1 MDWQEYDDDLLM
13 KARAERKPL
22 HLSIG
27 RYLSTR
33 TPNEV
38 SFYSREVVGE
48 TLNDAFI
55 NVKIDADERPDL
67 DRFFTINFE
76 PSARRA
82 NAPMFE
88 LYPTTVFLET
98 TQMTMSIPA
107 NFFSFDPYDHSRVR
121 LLYSSN
127 EVLNWH
133 LVHAAFKEGSGSILL
148 SEAHR
153 RGRIGMDEKAAPG
166 YDTLL
171 EDATALRQRVIEADA
186 QNRVTTQ
193 GYIRWLVSQ
202 LIRLWFL
209 SDLRTRED
217 SKGLDIALIALT
229 KWVRDVGFDHI
240 EGGFFT
246 PSRYQGDIGAETSKT
261 LEFNAWALDLLMRAV
276 AISRDSLL
284 TDVARQTADFI
295 VERLQLPQG
304 GFAVGLHDPT
314 NSTRFAWDRRTVRRA
329 LTEDENLV
337 IETLFGLDKKANWN
351 GRWLLR
357 RTGSWRSVVDQLFFS
372 KSEAQALLDSGREKL
387 RDLALAREMD
397 YQYDDRRLPSGN
409 AAAVSALVLAAK
421 TLDEPRWYEA
431 ASRTLSWVIEHR
443 LGEQGLENAD
453 GATEGVTLV
462 DIALL
467 LRASLDVLS
476 LQWQPDIGKRLSQIV
491 DAIKTRFWDGK
502 NLSLTEVDVAGL
514 LMTFPQ
520 SHQIGKIH
528 PVDAVRR
535 GLQLYAT
542 LFQDSDVFVMLKRLF
557 DDIESVGVAFDL
569 RTNPSGDF
577 SLDFQ
582 KGEVVAILRGP
593 DEECESW
600 RDELNE
606 TYKPFRH
613 VFSIPFSVTR
623 DLPPCLP
630 RMMSLEDRQRVTAHV
645 LHNSEQFD
653 VIVDLDELKQVL
665 DRL

>member
-1 MDWQEYDDDLLM
+1 M

-67 DRFFTINFE
+67 ERFFTINFE

-82 NAPMFE
+82 TTPMFE

-98 TQMTMSIPA
+98 TQLTMSLPA
-107 NFFSFDPYDHSRVR
+107 NFFTFDPYDDSRVR

-153 RGRIGMDEKAAPG
+153 RGRIGMHEKAAPD
-166 YDTLL
+166 YEELL
-171 EDATALRQRVIEADA
+171 GEAIALRKRVIEADA
-186 QNRVTTQ
+186 QSGVTTQ
-193 GYIRWLVSQ
+193 GYIQGLAPQ
-202 LIRLWFL
+202 LLRLWFL
-209 SDLRTRED
+209 SDDRSRED

-229 KWVRDVGFDHI
+229 KWARDVGFDHI

-246 PSRYQGDIGAETSKT
+246 PSRYQGEMGAEISKS

-284 TDVARQTADFI
+284 TEVARQTADFI
-295 VERLQLPQG
+295 VERLQLPDG

-314 NSTRFAWDRRTVRRA
+314 NSTRFAWDRRTARRA
-329 LTEDENLV
+329 LTEDEYLV
-337 IETLFGLDKKANWN
+337 IETLYGLDKKANWH

-372 KSEAQALLDSGREKL
+372 KSEAEALLDSGREKL
-387 RDLALAREMD
+387 RDLALTRDID
-397 YQYDDRRLPSGN
+397 YQIDDRRLPSVN
-409 AAAVSALVLAAK
+409 AAAISALVFAAK
-421 TLDEPRWYEA
+421 TLDESRWCEA
-431 ASRTLSWVIEHR
+431 ASRALTWILENR
-443 LGEQGLENAD
+443 LGDDGLENAD
-453 GATEGVTLV
+453 GSNEGVTLV
-462 DIALL
+462 DSALL
-467 LRASLDVLS
+467 LRAALDVLAT
-476 LQWQPDIGKRLSQIV
+476 QWRPEIGNRISQIV
-491 DAIKTRFWDGK
+491 EAIKTRFWDGK
-502 NLSLTEVDVAGL
+502 TLSLCEVDVAGL

-520 SHQIGKIH
+520 SHQIGKPH

-542 LFQDSDVFVMLKRLF
+542 LYQDSDVFVLLKRLF
-557 DDIESVGVAFDL
+557 DDIESVGSAFDL
-569 RTNPSGDF
+569 QTNPSGDF
-577 SLDFQ
+577 TLDFQ
-582 KGEVVAILRGP
+582 RGEVVVILRGP
-593 DEECESW
+593 DEECRLW
-600 RDELNE
+600 QDELNK

-613 VFSIPFSVTR
+613 VFSIPYSVTR

-630 RMMSLEDRQRVTAHV
+630 RMMNLEDRQRVTAHI
-645 LHNSEQFD
+645 LDNTQHLD
-653 VIVDLDELKQVL
+653 VIIDLDELKQTL
-665 DRL
+665 DGL

>member
-1 MDWQEYDDDLLM
+1 M

-48 TLNDAFI
+48 TLNDAFL

-67 DRFFTINFE
+67 ERFFTINFE

-82 NAPMFE
+82 NTPVFE

-98 TQMTMSIPA
+98 TQLTMSSPA
-107 NFFSFDPYDHSRVR
+107 NFFSFDPYDDSQVR

-153 RGRIGMDEKAAPG
+153 RGRIGMHEKAAPN

-171 EDATALRQRVIEADA
+171 GDATALRKHIIEADA
-186 QNRVTTQ
+186 RSGVTTQ
-193 GYIRWLVSQ
+193 AYIQGLASQ
-202 LIRLWFL
+202 LLRLWFI
-209 SDLRTRED
+209 SKDRSRED

-246 PSRYQGDIGAETSKT
+246 PSRFQGEMGAEISKS

-276 AISRDSLL
+276 AISRDTLL
-284 TDVARQTADFI
+284 TEVASQTADFI
-295 VERLQLPQG
+295 VERLQLPGG

-314 NSTRFAWDRRTVRRA
+314 NSTRFAWDRRTARRA
-329 LTEDENLV
+329 LTEDEYLV
-337 IETLFGLDKKANWN
+337 IETLYGLDKKANWN

-357 RTGSWRSVVDQLFFS
+357 RTGSWRSVVDQLFYS
-372 KSEAQALLDSGREKL
+372 KSEAEALLNSGREKL
-387 RDLALAREMD
+387 RDIALTRD
-397 YQYDDRRLPSGN
+397 INYQVDDRRLPSGN
-409 AAAVSALVLAAK
+409 AAAISALVFAAK
-421 TLDEPRWYEA
+421 TFGEARWQKA
-431 ASRTLSWVIEHR
+431 ASSALSWQFENR
-443 LGEQGLENAD
+443 LGDDGLTNAERASD
-453 GATEGVTLV
+453 GVTLV
-462 DIALL
+462 DSALV
-467 LRASLDVLS
+467 LRAALDVLS
-476 LQWQPDIGKRLSQIV
+476 MQWQPEIGSRLPQLV
-491 DAIKTRFWDGK
+491 DTIKSRFWDGK
-502 NLSLTEVDVAGL
+502 TLSLCEVDVAGL
-514 LMTFPQ
+514 LVAFPQ
-520 SHQIGKIH
+520 SHQIGKLH

-542 LFQDSDVFVMLKRLF
+542 LYQDSDVFVMLKRLF
-557 DDIESVGVAFDL
+557 DDIESVGSAFDL
-569 RTNPSGDF
+569 QANPSGDF
-577 SLDFQ
+577 TLDFQ
-582 KGEVVAILRGP
+582 QGEVVVILRGP
-593 DEECESW
+593 DEDCKDW
-600 RDELNE
+600 QDDLNS

-623 DLPPCLP
+623 DLPPSLP
-630 RMMSLEDRQRVTAHV
+630 RMMSLDDRQRVTAHV
-645 LHNSEQFD
+645 LHNTQRLD
-653 VIVDLDELKQVL
+653 VIADIDQLKQTL
-665 DRL
+665 DGL

>member
-1 MDWQEYDDDLLM
+1 M

-38 SFYSREVVGE
+38 SFYSREIVGE
-48 TLNDAFI
+48 TLNDAFV

-67 DRFFTINFE
+67 ERFFTINFE

-82 NAPMFE
+82 NTPMFE

-98 TQMTMSIPA
+98 TQLTMSLPA
-107 NFFSFDPYDHSRVR
+107 NFFSLHPYDDSRVR

-133 LVHAAFKEGSGSILL
+133 LVQAAFKEGSGSILL

-153 RGRIGMDEKAAPG
+153 RGRIGMHEKAAPS
-166 YDTLL
+166 YNELL
-171 EDATALRQRVIEADA
+171 EEAKSLRQRVIEADA
-186 QNRVTTQ
+186 SSGVTTQ
-193 GYIRWLVSQ
+193 GYIQGLISQ
-202 LIRLWFL
+202 LLRLWFL
-209 SDLRTRED
+209 SDHRSRED

-229 KWVRDVGFDHI
+229 KWVRDVGVDHV

-246 PSRYQGDIGAETSKT
+246 PSQHKGEMGAETSKS

-284 TDVARQTADFI
+284 TEIARQTADFI
-295 VERLQLPQG
+295 VEHLQLPDG

-329 LTEDENLV
+329 LTEDEYLV
-337 IETLFGLDKKANWN
+337 IETLYGLDKKANWN

-372 KSEAQALLDSGREKL
+372 NSEAETLLVSGREKL
-387 RDLALAREMD
+387 RELAQTRDID
-397 YQYDDRRLPSGN
+397 YQFDDRRLPMGN
-409 AAAVSALVLAAK
+409 STAISALVFAAK
-421 TLDEPRWYEA
+421 TLAESRWYDA
-431 ASRTLSWVIEHR
+431 ASRGVTWLLENR
-443 LGEQGLENAD
+443 LGDGGLENGRD
-453 GATEGVTLV
+453 TSVGVTLV
-462 DIALL
+462 DSALL
-467 LRASLDVLS
+467 LRAALDVLS
-476 LQWQPDIGKRLSQIV
+476 VQWQPEVGSRLSHLA
-491 DAIKTRFWDGK
+491 DAIKSRYWDGK
-502 NLSLTEVDVAGL
+502 TLSLCEVDVAGL

-520 SHQIGKIH
+520 SHPIGKFH

-535 GLQLYAT
+535 GLQLFAT
-542 LFQDSDVFVMLKRLF
+542 LYQDSDIFIMLKRLF
-557 DDIESVGVAFDL
+557 DDIESVGSSFEL

-577 SLDFQ
+577 TLDFQ
-582 KGEVVAILRGP
+582 RGEVVVILRGP
-593 DEECESW
+593 DDECKQW
-600 RDELNE
+600 KDELSA

-645 LHNSEQFD
+645 LHDTQQLD
-653 VIVDLDELKQVL
+653 VIVDLDDLKQTL
-665 DRL
+665 EGL

>member
-1 MDWQEYDDDLLM
+1 MDWHEYDDELLM

-67 DRFFTINFE
+67 ERFFTINFE

-98 TQMTMSIPA
+98 TQLTMSLPA
-107 NFFSFDPYDHSRVR
+107 NFFSFDPYDDSRVR

-153 RGRIGMDEKAAPG
+153 RGRIGMHEKPAPS
-166 YDTLL
+166 YDALL
-171 EDATALRQRVIEADA
+171 EDATAFRQRVIEADA
-186 QNRVTTQ
+186 QSVVSTQ
-193 GYIRWLVSQ
+193 GYIQGLVSQ
-202 LIRLWFL
+202 LLRLWFL
-209 SDLRTRED
+209 SDHRSRED
-217 SKGLDIALIALT
+217 TKGLDVALIALT
-229 KWVRDVGFDHI
+229 KWVRDVGFDHV
-240 EGGFFT
+240 EGGFYC
-246 PSRYQGDIGAETSKT
+246 PSRYQGDMGAEMTKS

-284 TDVARQTADFI
+284 TEVARQTADFI
-295 VERLQLPQG
+295 VERLQLPDG
-304 GFAVGLHDPT
+304 GFAVGIHDPT

-329 LTEDENLV
+329 LTEDEYLV
-337 IETLFGLDKKANWN
+337 VETLYGLDKKANWN

-372 KSEAQALLDSGREKL
+372 KSEAEALLASGREKL
-387 RDLALAREMD
+387 RDLALTRDID
-397 YQYDDRRLPSGN
+397 YQFDDRRLTSGN
-409 AAAVSALVLAAK
+409 AGAVSALVFAAK
-421 TLDEPRWYEA
+421 TLGESRWFDA
-431 ASRTLSWVIEHR
+431 ASNGLKWIVEHR
-443 LGEQGLENAD
+443 LGEDGVENAN
-453 GATEGVTLV
+453 GASEGVTVV
-462 DIALL
+462 DYALL
-467 LRASLDVLS
+467 LRAALDVLS
-476 LQWQPDIGKRLSQIV
+476 LQWQPDVANRLSQLV
-491 DAIKTRFWDGK
+491 EALKSRFWDGK
-502 NLSLTEVDVAGL
+502 TLSLCEIDVAGL
-514 LMTFPQ
+514 LVTFPQ
-520 SHQIGKIH
+520 SHQLGKIH

-542 LFQDSDVFVMLKRLF
+542 LYQDSDVFVILKRLF
-557 DDIESVGVAFDL
+557 DDIESVGAAFDL
-569 RTNPSGDF
+569 QTNPSGDF
-577 SLDFQ
+577 SLDFR
-582 KGEVVAILRGP
+582 KGEVVVVLRGP
-593 DEECESW
+593 DDECEAW

-613 VFSIPFSVTR
+613 VFSIPFSVSR
-623 DLPPCLP
+623 DLPSCVP

-645 LHNSEQFD
+645 LHDSQQLD
-653 VIVDLDELKQVL
+653 VIVELDALKEVL
-665 DRL
+665 DGL

>member
-1 MDWQEYDDDLLM
+1 M

-67 DRFFTINFE
+67 ERFFTINFE

-82 NAPMFE
+82 NTPMFE

-98 TQMTMSIPA
+98 SQLTMSLPA
-107 NFFSFDPYDHSRVR
+107 NFFSLHPYDDSRVR

-133 LVHAAFKEGSGSILL
+133 LVHASFKEGSGSILL

-153 RGRIGMDEKAAPG
+153 RGRIGMHEKAAPE
-166 YDTLL
+166 YEALL
-171 EDATALRQRVIEADA
+171 DEATALRKRVIEADA
-186 QNRVTTQ
+186 QNSVMTRGYVQ
-193 GYIRWLVSQ
+193 GLVSQ
-202 LIRLWFL
+202 LLRLWFL
-209 SDLRTRED
+209 SDHRTRED

-246 PSRYQGDIGAETSKT
+246 PAQYQGEMGAETSKS
-261 LEFNAWALDLLMRAV
+261 LAFNAWALDLLMRAV

-284 TDVARQTADFI
+284 TEVAGQTADFI
-295 VERLQLPQG
+295 VECLQLPEG

-314 NSTRFAWDRRTVRRA
+314 NSTRFAWDRRSVRRA
-329 LTEDENLV
+329 LTEDEYLV
-337 IETLFGLDKKANWN
+337 IETLYGLDKKANWN

-372 KSEAQALLDSGREKL
+372 KSEAEALLESGREKL
-387 RDLALAREMD
+387 RDLALSRDID
-397 YQYDDRRLPSGN
+397 YHVDDRRLPSGN
-409 AAAVSALVLAAK
+409 SAAISALVFAAK
-421 TLDEPRWYEA
+421 TLGESRWYQA
-431 ASRTLSWVIEHR
+431 ASRGLTWILENR
-443 LGEQGLENAD
+443 LGDDGLENAK
-453 GATEGVTLV
+453 GSAEGVILV
-462 DIALL
+462 DSALL
-467 LRASLDVLS
+467 LRAALDVLS
-476 LQWQPDIGKRLSQIV
+476 MQWQSEIGNRLSQLV
-491 DAIKTRFWDGK
+491 DAVKSRFWDGK
-502 NLSLTEVDVAGL
+502 TLSLCEIDVAGL
-514 LMTFPQ
+514 LMSFPQ
-520 SHQIGKIH
+520 SHQVGAIH

-542 LFQDSDVFVMLKRLF
+542 LYQDSDVFVMLKQVF
-557 DDIESVGVAFDL
+557 DDIESVGSAFDL
-569 RTNPSGDF
+569 QSNPSGDF
-577 SLDFQ
+577 TLDF
-582 KGEVVAILRGP
+582 KRGETVVILRGP
-593 DEECESW
+593 DELCQVW
-600 RDELNE
+600 QDELNA

-630 RMMSLEDRQRVTAHV
+630 RMMSIDDRQRVTAHV
-645 LHNSEQFD
+645 LHNTQQLD
-653 VIVDLDELKQVL
+653 VIADLDELKQTL
-665 DRL
+665 ENL

>member
-1 MDWQEYDDDLLM
+1 M

-48 TLNDAFI
+48 TLNDTFI

-67 DRFFTINFE
+67 ERFFTINFE

-98 TQMTMSIPA
+98 TQLTMSLPA
-107 NFFSFDPYDHSRVR
+107 NFFSFDPYDASRAR

-133 LVHAAFKEGSGSILL
+133 LVHGAFKEGSGSILL

-153 RGRIGMDEKAAPG
+153 RGRIGMEEKSAPG
-166 YDTLL
+166 YDALL
-171 EDATALRQRVIEADA
+171 EDAVALRQRVIEADA
-186 QNRVTTQ
+186 ENGISTQ
-193 GYIRWLVSQ
+193 GYVQGLVSQ
-202 LIRLWFL
+202 LMRLWFL
-209 SDLRTRED
+209 SDHRSRED

-240 EGGFFT
+240 EGGFFC
-246 PSRYQGDIGAETSKT
+246 PSRFQGDMGAETAKS

-284 TDVARQTADFI
+284 TEVARQTADFI
-295 VERLQLPQG
+295 VERLQLPDG

-314 NSTRFAWDRRTVRRA
+314 NSTRFAWDRRTVRRT
-329 LTEDENLV
+329 LTEDEYLV
-337 IETLFGLDKKANWN
+337 IETLYGLDKKANWN

-372 KSEAQALLDSGREKL
+372 KSEAEALLESGREKL
-387 RDLALAREMD
+387 RDLALTRDVD
-397 YQYDDRRLPSGN
+397 YLYDDRRLPSGN
-409 AAAVSALVLAAK
+409 AAASSALVFAAK
-421 TLDEPRWYEA
+421 TLGESRWYEA
-431 ASRTLSWVIEHR
+431 ASRGLVWVIENR
-443 LGEQGLENAD
+443 LGEDGLVNAD
-453 GATEGVTLV
+453 GASEGMTLV
-462 DIALL
+462 DNALL

-476 LQWQPDIGKRLSQIV
+476 MQWQPDVGSCMSQLV
-491 DAIKTRFWDGK
+491 SGIKSRFWDGK
-502 NLSLTEVDVAGL
+502 TLSLCEVDVAGL

-520 SHQIGKIH
+520 SHQLGRIH

-542 LFQDSDVFVMLKRLF
+542 LYQDSEVFVILKRLF
-557 DDIESVGVAFDL
+557 DDIESVGAAFDL

-582 KGEVVAILRGP
+582 RGEVVVILRGP
-593 DEECESW
+593 DEECAAW
-600 RDELNE
+600 RDELNT

-613 VFSIPFSVTR
+613 VFSIPFSIAR

-630 RMMSLEDRQRVTAHV
+630 RMMSMEDRQRVTAHV
-645 LHNSEQFD
+645 LHNTQQLD
-653 VIVDLDELKQVL
+653 VIADLDELKQAL
-665 DRL
+665 DNR

>member
-1 MDWQEYDDDLLM
+1 MDWHEYDDELLM

-67 DRFFTINFE
+67 ERFFTINFE

-98 TQMTMSIPA
+98 TQLTMSLPA
-107 NFFSFDPYDHSRVR
+107 NFFSFDPYDDSRVR

-153 RGRIGMDEKAAPG
+153 RGRIGMHEKAAPS
-166 YDTLL
+166 YDALL

-186 QNRVTTQ
+186 QSGVSTQ
-193 GYIRWLVSQ
+193 GYIQGLVSQ
-202 LIRLWFL
+202 LLRLWFL
-209 SDLRTRED
+209 NDHRSRED
-217 SKGLDIALIALT
+217 TKGLDVALIAIT
-229 KWVRDVGFDHI
+229 KWVRDVGFDHV
-240 EGGFFT
+240 EGGFYC
-246 PSRYQGDIGAETSKT
+246 PSRYQGEMGAEMSKS

-284 TDVARQTADFI
+284 TEVARQTADFI
-295 VERLQLPQG
+295 VERLQLPDG
-304 GFAVGLHDPT
+304 GFAVGIHDPS

-329 LTEDENLV
+329 LTEDEYLV
-337 IETLFGLDKKANWN
+337 VETLYGLDKKANWN

-372 KSEAQALLDSGREKL
+372 KSEAEALLASGRDKL
-387 RDLALAREMD
+387 RDLALTRDID
-397 YQYDDRRLPSGN
+397 YQFDDRRLTSGN
-409 AAAVSALVLAAK
+409 AGAVSALVFAAK
-421 TLDEPRWYEA
+421 TLGESRWFDA
-431 ASRTLSWVIEHR
+431 ASNGLKWIVENR
-443 LGEQGLENAD
+443 LGDDSVENAN
-453 GATEGVTLV
+453 GASEGVTVV
-462 DIALL
+462 DYALL
-467 LRASLDVLS
+467 LRAALDVLS
-476 LQWQPDIGKRLSQIV
+476 LQWQPDVANRLAQLV
-491 DAIKTRFWDGK
+491 DALKSRFWDGK
-502 NLSLTEVDVAGL
+502 TLSLCEIDVAGL
-514 LMTFPQ
+514 LVTFPQ
-520 SHQIGKIH
+520 SHQLGKIH

-542 LFQDSDVFVMLKRLF
+542 LYQDSDVFVILKRLF
-557 DDIESVGVAFDL
+557 DDIESVGAAFDL
-569 RTNPSGDF
+569 QTNPSGDF

-582 KGEVVAILRGP
+582 KGEVVVVLRGP
-593 DEECESW
+593 EDECETW
-600 RDELNE
+600 RNELNE

-613 VFSIPFSVTR
+613 VFSIPFSVAR
-623 DLPPCLP
+623 DLPPCVP

-645 LHNSEQFD
+645 LHDSHQLD
-653 VIVDLDELKQVL
+653 VIIELDALKEVL
-665 DRL
+665 DGL

>member
-1 MDWQEYDDDLLM
+1 M

-48 TLNDAFI
+48 TLNDAFL

-67 DRFFTINFE
+67 ERFFTINFE

-82 NAPMFE
+82 NTPVFE

-98 TQMTMSIPA
+98 TQLTMSSPA
-107 NFFSFDPYDHSRVR
+107 NFFSFDPYDDSRVR

-153 RGRIGMDEKAAPG
+153 RGRIGMHEKAAPN

-171 EDATALRQRVIEADA
+171 GDATALRKHIIEADA
-186 QNRVTTQ
+186 RSGVTTQ
-193 GYIRWLVSQ
+193 AYIQGLASQ
-202 LIRLWFL
+202 LLRLWFI
-209 SDLRTRED
+209 SKDRSRED

-246 PSRYQGDIGAETSKT
+246 PSRFQGEMGAEISKS

-276 AISRDSLL
+276 AISRDTLL
-284 TDVARQTADFI
+284 TEVASQTADFI
-295 VERLQLPQG
+295 VERLQLPGG
-304 GFAVGLHDPT
+304 GFAVGLHDPS
-314 NSTRFAWDRRTVRRA
+314 NSTRFAWDRRTARRA
-329 LTEDENLV
+329 LTEDEYLV
-337 IETLFGLDKKANWN
+337 IETLYGLDKKANWN

-357 RTGSWRSVVDQLFFS
+357 RTGSWRSVVDQLFYS
-372 KSEAQALLDSGREKL
+372 KSEAEALLNSGREKL
-387 RDLALAREMD
+387 RDIALTRD
-397 YQYDDRRLPSGN
+397 INYQVDDRRLPSGN
-409 AAAVSALVLAAK
+409 AAAISALVFAAK
-421 TLDEPRWYEA
+421 TLGEARWQKA
-431 ASRTLSWVIEHR
+431 ASSALSWQFENR
-443 LGEQGLENAD
+443 LGDNGLTNAERASD
-453 GATEGVTLV
+453 GVTLV
-462 DIALL
+462 DSALV
-467 LRASLDVLS
+467 LRAALDVLS
-476 LQWQPDIGKRLSQIV
+476 MQWQPEIGSRLPQLV
-491 DAIKTRFWDGK
+491 DTIKSRFWDGK
-502 NLSLTEVDVAGL
+502 TLSLCEVDVAGL
-514 LMTFPQ
+514 LVAFPQ
-520 SHQIGKIH
+520 SHQIGKLH

-542 LFQDSDVFVMLKRLF
+542 LYQDSDVFVMLKRLF
-557 DDIESVGVAFDL
+557 DDIESVGSAFDL
-569 RTNPSGDF
+569 QANPSGDF
-577 SLDFQ
+577 TLDFQ
-582 KGEVVAILRGP
+582 QGEVVVILRGP
-593 DEECESW
+593 DEDCKDW
-600 RDELNE
+600 QDDLNS

-613 VFSIPFSVTR
+613 VFSIPYSVTR
-623 DLPPCLP
+623 DLPPSLP
-630 RMMSLEDRQRVTAHV
+630 RMMSLDDRQRVTAHV
-645 LHNSEQFD
+645 LHNTQQLD
-653 VIVDLDELKQVL
+653 VISDIDELKQTL
-665 DRL
+665 DGL

>member
-1 MDWQEYDDDLLM
+1 MDWYEYDDELLM

-55 NVKIDADERPDL
+55 NVKIDVDERPDL
-67 DRFFTINFE
+67 ERFFTINFE

-98 TQMTMSIPA
+98 TQLTMSLPA
-107 NFFSFDPYDHSRVR
+107 NFFSFD
-121 LLYSSN
+121 SSN

-153 RGRIGMDEKAAPG
+153 RGRIGMHEKAAPS

-171 EDATALRQRVIEADA
+171 DDAMSFRQRVIEADA
-186 QNRVTTQ
+186 QSGVSTR
-193 GYIRWLVSQ
+193 GYIQGLFSQ
-202 LIRLWFL
+202 LLRLWFL
-209 SDLRTRED
+209 SDHRSRED
-217 SKGLDIALIALT
+217 TKGLDIALIALT
-229 KWVRDVGFDHI
+229 KWVRDVGFDHVD
-240 EGGFFT
+240 GGFYS
-246 PSRYQGDIGAETSKT
+246 PSRYQGEMGAEMSKS

-284 TDVARQTADFI
+284 TEVARQTADFI
-295 VERLQLPQG
+295 VESLQLPGG
-304 GFAVGLHDPT
+304 GFAVGIHDPT
-314 NSTRFAWDRRTVRRA
+314 NSTRFAWDRRTIRRA
-329 LTEDENLV
+329 LTEDEYLV
-337 IETLFGLDKKANWN
+337 IETLYGLDKKANWN

-372 KSEAQALLDSGREKL
+372 KSEAEALLVSGREKL
-387 RDLALAREMD
+387 RDLARTRDID
-397 YQYDDRRLPSGN
+397 YQADDRRLATGN
-409 AAAVSALVLAAK
+409 AVAVSALVFAAK
-421 TLDEPRWYEA
+421 TLGESRWYEA
-431 ASRTLSWVIEHR
+431 ASNGLKWF
-443 LGEQGLENAD
+443 GETRFDADGLKNAD
-453 GATEGVTLV
+453 GSGEGVTVV
-462 DIALL
+462 DYALM
-467 LRASLDVLS
+467 LRAAVDVLS
-476 LQWQPDIGKRLSQIV
+476 VQWQPDVATCLLQLVDELKR
-491 DAIKTRFWDGK
+491 RFWDEK
-502 NLSLTEVDVAGL
+502 TLSLCEIDVGGL
-514 LMTFPQ
+514 LLTFPQ
-520 SHQIGKIH
+520 SHQLGKIH
-528 PVDAVRR
+528 PADAVRP

-542 LFQDSDVFVMLKRLF
+542 LYQDADAFVMLKRLF
-557 DDIESVGVAFDL
+557 DDIESVGAAFDL
-569 RTNPSGDF
+569 QVNPNRDF
-577 SLDFQ
+577 ALDYQ
-582 KGEVVAILRGP
+582 QGEVVVVLRGP
-593 DEECESW
+593 EDESHAW

-613 VFSIPFSVTR
+613 VFAIPFSASR
-623 DLPPCLP
+623 DIPPCLP

-645 LHNSEQFD
+645 LHNSQQLNP
-653 VIVDLDELKQVL
+653 ITDLDELKTTL
-665 DRL
+665 EGL

>member
-1 MDWQEYDDDLLM
+1 MDWHEYDDELLM

-67 DRFFTINFE
+67 ERFFTINFE

-98 TQMTMSIPA
+98 TQLTMSLPA
-107 NFFSFDPYDHSRVR
+107 NFFSFDPYDDSRVR

-153 RGRIGMDEKAAPG
+153 RGRIGMHEKPAPS
-166 YDTLL
+166 YDALL
-171 EDATALRQRVIEADA
+171 EDATAFRQRVIEADA
-186 QNRVTTQ
+186 QSVVSTQ
-193 GYIRWLVSQ
+193 GYIQGLVSQ
-202 LIRLWFL
+202 LLRLWFL
-209 SDLRTRED
+209 SDHRSRED
-217 SKGLDIALIALT
+217 TKGLDVALIALT
-229 KWVRDVGFDHI
+229 KWVREVGFDHV
-240 EGGFFT
+240 EGGFYC
-246 PSRYQGDIGAETSKT
+246 PSRYQGDMGAEMTKS

-284 TDVARQTADFI
+284 TEVARQTADFI
-295 VERLQLPQG
+295 VERLQLPDG
-304 GFAVGLHDPT
+304 GFAVGIHDPT

-329 LTEDENLV
+329 LTEDEYLV
-337 IETLFGLDKKANWN
+337 VETLYGLDKKANWN

-372 KSEAQALLDSGREKL
+372 KSEAEALLASGREKL
-387 RDLALAREMD
+387 RDLALTRDID
-397 YQYDDRRLPSGN
+397 YQFDDRRLTSGN
-409 AAAVSALVLAAK
+409 AGAVSALVFAAK
-421 TLDEPRWYEA
+421 TLGESRWFDA
-431 ASRTLSWVIEHR
+431 ASNGLKWIVEHR
-443 LGEQGLENAD
+443 LGEDGVENAN
-453 GATEGVTLV
+453 GASEGVTVV
-462 DIALL
+462 DYALL
-467 LRASLDVLS
+467 LRAALDVLS
-476 LQWQPDIGKRLSQIV
+476 LQWQPDVANRLSQLV
-491 DAIKTRFWDGK
+491 EALKSRFWDGK
-502 NLSLTEVDVAGL
+502 TLSLCEIDVAGL
-514 LMTFPQ
+514 LVTFPQ
-520 SHQIGKIH
+520 SHQLGKIH

-542 LFQDSDVFVMLKRLF
+542 LYQDSDVFVILKRLF
-557 DDIESVGVAFDL
+557 DDIESVGAAFDL
-569 RTNPSGDF
+569 QTNPSGDF
-577 SLDFQ
+577 SLDFR
-582 KGEVVAILRGP
+582 KGEVVVVLRGP
-593 DEECESW
+593 DDECEAW

-613 VFSIPFSVTR
+613 VFSIPFSVSR
-623 DLPPCLP
+623 DLPSCVP

-645 LHNSEQFD
+645 LHDSQQLD
-653 VIVDLDELKQVL
+653 VIVELDALKEVL
-665 DRL
+665 DGL

>member
-1 MDWQEYDDDLLM
+1 M

-67 DRFFTINFE
+67 ERFFTINFE

-82 NAPMFE
+82 NSAMFE
-88 LYPTTVFLET
+88 LYPTSVFLET
-98 TQMTMSIPA
+98 TQLTMSLPA
-107 NFFSFDPYDHSRVR
+107 TFFSFDPYDDSRVR

-133 LVHAAFKEGSGSILL
+133 LVHGVFKEGSGSILL

-153 RGRIGMDEKAAPG
+153 RGRIGMDEKVVPNYLA
-166 YDTLL
+166 LL
-171 EDATALRQRVIEADA
+171 DDSVALRQRVIEADA
-186 QNRVTTQ
+186 QSVVSPQ
-193 GYIRWLVSQ
+193 GYIQGLVSQ
-202 LIRLWFL
+202 LMRLWFL
-209 SDLRTRED
+209 SDHRSRED
-217 SKGLDIALIALT
+217 TKGLDVALIALT
-229 KWVRDVGFDHI
+229 KWVREVGFDHV
-240 EGGFFT
+240 EGGFYT
-246 PSRYQGDIGAETSKT
+246 PSRYQGDIGAEMSKS

-284 TDVARQTADFI
+284 TEVARQTADFI
-295 VERLQLPQG
+295 VERLQLPGG
-304 GFAVGLHDPT
+304 GFAVGIHDPT

-329 LTEDENLV
+329 LTEDEYLV
-337 IETLFGLDKKANWN
+337 IETLYGLDKKANWN

-372 KSEAQALLDSGREKL
+372 KSEAEELLESGREKL
-387 RDLALAREMD
+387 RDLALTRDID
-397 YQYDDRRLPSGN
+397 YQFDDRRLTLGN
-409 AAAVSALVLAAK
+409 ASAISALVFAAK
-421 TLDEPRWYEA
+421 TLGQSRWYEA
-431 ASRTLSWVIEHR
+431 ASHGLTWILENR
-443 LGEQGLENAD
+443 LGEEGLENVD
-453 GATEGVTLV
+453 GASEGVTLV
-462 DIALL
+462 DYALL
-467 LRASLDVLS
+467 LRAALDVLS
-476 LQWQPDIGKRLSQIV
+476 LKWESDVGETLSQLV
-491 DAIKTRFWDGK
+491 DAIKSRFWDGK
-502 NLSLTEVDVAGL
+502 TLSLCDIDVAGL

-520 SHQIGKIH
+520 SHQLGRIH

-542 LFQDSDVFVMLKRLF
+542 LYQDSDVFVMLKRLF
-557 DDIESVGVAFDL
+557 DDVESVGAAFDL
-569 RTNPSGDF
+569 QTNPSGDF

-582 KGEVVAILRGP
+582 KGEVVVVLRGP
-593 DEECESW
+593 DEECQTW
-600 RDELNE
+600 RDELNS

-613 VFSIPFSVTR
+613 VFAIPFSVSR

-645 LHNSEQFD
+645 LHNAEQLD
-653 VIVDLDELKQVL
+653 VIADLDELREVL
-665 DRL
+665 EGL

>member
-1 MDWQEYDDDLLM
+1 MDWHEYDDELLM

-67 DRFFTINFE
+67 ERFFTINFE

-98 TQMTMSIPA
+98 TQLTMSLPA
-107 NFFSFDPYDHSRVR
+107 NFFSFDPYDDSRVR

-153 RGRIGMDEKAAPG
+153 RGRIGMHEKAAPS
-166 YDTLL
+166 YDALL

-186 QNRVTTQ
+186 QSGVSTQ
-193 GYIRWLVSQ
+193 GYIQGLVSQ
-202 LIRLWFL
+202 LLRLWFL
-209 SDLRTRED
+209 NDHRSRED
-217 SKGLDIALIALT
+217 TKGLDVALIALT
-229 KWVRDVGFDHI
+229 KWVRDVGFDHV
-240 EGGFFT
+240 EGGFYC
-246 PSRYQGDIGAETSKT
+246 PSRYQGEMGAEMSKS

-284 TDVARQTADFI
+284 TEVARQTADFI
-295 VERLQLPQG
+295 VERLQLPDG
-304 GFAVGLHDPT
+304 GFAVGIHDPS

-329 LTEDENLV
+329 LTEDEYLV
-337 IETLFGLDKKANWN
+337 VETLYGLDKKANWN
-351 GRWLLR
+351 GRWLFR

-372 KSEAQALLDSGREKL
+372 KSEAEALLASGRDKL
-387 RDLALAREMD
+387 RDLALTRDID
-397 YQYDDRRLPSGN
+397 YQFDDRRLTAGN
-409 AAAVSALVLAAK
+409 AGAVSALVFAAK
-421 TLDEPRWYEA
+421 TLGESRWFDA
-431 ASRTLSWVIEHR
+431 ASNGLKWIVENR
-443 LGEQGLENAD
+443 LGDDGVENAN
-453 GATEGVTLV
+453 GVSEGVTVV
-462 DIALL
+462 DYALI
-467 LRASLDVLS
+467 LRAALDVLS
-476 LQWQPDIGKRLSQIV
+476 LRWQPDVANRLSQLV
-491 DAIKTRFWDGK
+491 EALKSRFWDGK
-502 NLSLTEVDVAGL
+502 TLSLCEIDVAGL
-514 LMTFPQ
+514 LVTFPQ
-520 SHQIGKIH
+520 SHQLGKIH

-542 LFQDSDVFVMLKRLF
+542 LYQDSDVFVILKRLF
-557 DDIESVGVAFDL
+557 DDIESVGAAFDL
-569 RTNPSGDF
+569 QTNPSGDF

-582 KGEVVAILRGP
+582 KGEVVVVLRGP
-593 DEECESW
+593 EDECETW
-600 RDELNE
+600 RNELNE

-613 VFSIPFSVTR
+613 VFSIPFSVAR
-623 DLPPCLP
+623 DLPPCVP

-645 LHNSEQFD
+645 LHDSHQLD
-653 VIVDLDELKQVL
+653 VIVELDALKEVL
-665 DRL
+665 DGL

>member
-38 SFYSREVVGE
+38 SFYAREIVGQ

-55 NVKIDADERPDL
+55 NIKIDADERPDL
-67 DRFFTINFE
+67 ERFFTINFE

-88 LYPTTVFLET
+88 LYPTTLFLET
-98 TQMTMSIPA
+98 TQLTMSLPA
-107 NFFSFDPYDHSRVR
+107 NFFSFDPYDDSRVR

-133 LVHAAFKEGSGSILL
+133 LAHAAFKEGSGSILL

-153 RGRIGMDEKAAPG
+153 RGRIGMDEKTAPS
-166 YDTLL
+166 YNALI
-171 EDATALRQRVIEADA
+171 EEATALRQRVIEADA
-186 QNRVTTQ
+186 QNAVTTQ
-193 GYIRWLVSQ
+193 GYIRGLVSQ
-202 LIRLWFL
+202 LMRLWFL
-209 SDLRTRED
+209 SDHRSRED
-217 SKGLDIALIALT
+217 TKGLDIALIALT

-246 PSRYQGDIGAETSKT
+246 PSRHQGDMGAETAKS

-284 TDVARQTADFI
+284 TEVARQTADFI
-295 VERLQLPQG
+295 VERLQLPDG

-337 IETLFGLDKKANWN
+337 METLYGLDKKANWN

-372 KSEAQALLDSGREKL
+372 KSEAEMLLDSGREKL
-387 RDLALAREMD
+387 RDLALTRDMD
-397 YQYDDRRLPSGN
+397 YQYDDRRLPSAN
-409 AAAVSALVLAAK
+409 AAAVSVLVFAAK
-421 TLDEPRWYEA
+421 TLDESRWYEA
-431 ASRTLSWVIEHR
+431 ASRGLTWLLENR
-443 LGEQGLENAD
+443 LGEDGLENAN
-453 GATEGVTLV
+453 GSPEGVTLV
-462 DIALL
+462 DSALL
-467 LRASLDVLS
+467 TRASLDVLS
-476 LQWQPDIGKRLSQIV
+476 MQWQPDVGKHLSHLV

-502 NLSLTEVDVAGL
+502 NFSLCEVDVAGL

-557 DDIESVGVAFDL
+557 DDIESVGATFDL
-569 RTNPSGDF
+569 RSNPSGDF

-582 KGEVVAILRGP
+582 KGEVVVILRGP
-593 DEECESW
+593 DDECQAW
-600 RDELNE
+600 RDELND
-606 TYKPFRH
+606 TYKPYRH

-623 DLPPCLP
+623 NLPACLP

-645 LHNSEQFD
+645 MHDTQQLD
-653 VIVDLDELKQVL
+653 VIADLDELKQVL
-665 DRL
+665 DGL

>member
-1 MDWQEYDDDLLM
+1 M

-38 SFYSREVVGE
+38 SFYSREIVGE

-67 DRFFTINFE
+67 ERFFTINFE

-98 TQMTMSIPA
+98 TQLTMSLPA
-107 NFFSFDPYDHSRVR
+107 NFFSFDPYDDSRVR

-133 LVHAAFKEGSGSILL
+133 LVHGVFKEGSGSILL

-153 RGRIGMDEKAAPG
+153 RGRIGMHETAARNFDALLDESK
-166 YDTLL
+166 
-171 EDATALRQRVIEADA
+171 ALRQRIVEADA
-186 QNRVTTQ
+186 QNSITTQ
-193 GYIRWLVSQ
+193 GYIQGLVSR
-202 LIRLWFL
+202 LLRLWFL
-209 SDLRTRED
+209 SDHRSRED

-229 KWVRDVGFDHI
+229 KWVRDVGVDHI
-240 EGGFFT
+240 EGGFYI
-246 PSRYQGDIGAETSKT
+246 PSRYQGDMGAEISKS
-261 LEFNAWALDLLMRAV
+261 LEFNACALDLLMRAV

-284 TDVARQTADFI
+284 TEVARQTADFI
-295 VERLQLPQG
+295 VERLQVPGG

-329 LTEDENLV
+329 LTEDEYLV
-337 IETLFGLDKKANWN
+337 IETLYGLDKKANWN
-351 GRWLLR
+351 GRWLLH

-372 KSEAQALLDSGREKL
+372 KSEAEALLHSGRQKL
-387 RDLALAREMD
+387 RDLALSRDID
-397 YQYDDRRLPSGN
+397 YQVDDRRLPLGN
-409 AAAVSALVLAAK
+409 AIGISALVFAAK
-421 TLDEPRWYEA
+421 SLDESRWYDA
-431 ASRTLSWVIEHR
+431 ASRSLTWIFEHR
-443 LGEQGLENAD
+443 LGDDGLENAE
-453 GATEGVTLV
+453 GSVEGVTLV
-462 DIALL
+462 GSALL
-467 LRASLDVLS
+467 LRAALDVLS
-476 LQWQPDIGKRLSQIV
+476 LHWQPEVGNRLSQLV

-502 NLSLTEVDVAGL
+502 TLSLCEVDVAGL

-542 LFQDSDVFVMLKRLF
+542 LYQDAELFVMLKRLF
-557 DDIESVGVAFDL
+557 DDIESVGSSFDL
-569 RTNPSGDF
+569 QTNPSGDF
-577 SLDFQ
+577 TLDFQ
-582 KGEVVAILRGP
+582 RGEVVVILRGP
-593 DEECESW
+593 DEECRVW
-600 RDELNE
+600 QNELNK

-623 DLPPCLP
+623 ELPPCLP
-630 RMMSLEDRQRVTAHV
+630 RMMSLDDRQRVTAHV
-645 LHNSEQFD
+645 LHGSQQLD
-653 VIVDLDELKQVL
+653 VIVDLDELKQTL
-665 DRL
+665 DSL